1 MRGRSCACSFVIITV
16 YQAVLEG
23 TYNNRFKPCV
33 CQFHLEYLCETMT
46 AILVALFLLFT
57 DVSITVMYLILTCAT
72 HCWCIMYHIQP
83 TTSFVSLPGW
93 IVLVKSLCRESDVNL
108 KTPGELHWPWSCF
121 AMLAVAVYWIYPPQ
135 CISSSLSFLYI
146 NHYHSQTNIRQGEVV
161 KTDQNHP
168 GWLLFGGKYP

>member
-57 DVSITVMYLILTCAT
+57 DVSITVMYLIIICAT

-93 IVLVKSLCRESDVNL
+93 IDLATKKSFRRESDVNFNP
-108 KTPGELHWPWSCF
+108 PGELQWSWSCF
-121 AMLAVAVYWIYPPQ
+121 GNDCCSCLLNIAPTMYFFFTFLFVYK
-135 CISSSLSFLYI
+135 SL
-146 NHYHSQTNIRQGEVV
+146 RGEVI

-168 GWLLFGGKYP
+168 SWLLFGGKYP